1 MREEYTLDWSQ
12 CKVFLVLFC
21 DIEMAYF
28 GEFWGAIQKY
38 IIILAVYFRWR
49 PVTKI
54 LGDVPPVFDASA
66 TIHVPQWMSRL

>member
-28 GEFWGAIQKY
+28 GEF
-38 IIILAVYFRWR
+38 
-49 PVTKI
+49 
-54 LGDVPPVFDASA
+54 
-66 TIHVPQWMSRL
+66 